1 VNPTGPTAALLT
13 AATLVLTGCTA
24 VSGDEE
30 PLPEVT
36 VLEFGNTRPVDLS
49 TLRGPL
55 VINLWGS
62 YCGPCRREMPILQ
75 DFHEQHG
82 DEVEVVGIDYQDP
95 LEDEARQ
102 LVEDTGVTYRLLSDV
117 DGEVN
122 SADPFPNIMGLPFI
136 ALVDEDG
143 NVAHM
148 EYGEVQSIGEL
159 ESLVDEHL
167 GVDL

>member
-1 VNPTGPTAALLT
+1 MNPTGPAAALLIT
-13 AATLVLTGCTA
+13 AVMLTGCTA

-36 VLEFGNTRPVDLS
+36 VLEFGTTQPVDLS

-82 DEVEVVGIDYQDP
+82 DDVEVVGIDYQDP
-95 LEDEARQ
+95 LAEEAAR
-102 LVEDTGVTYRLLSDV
+102 LVEETGVTYRLLSDV

-122 SADPFPNIMGLPFI
+122 SADPFPNIMGLPFL

-143 NVAHM
+143 NVAYM
-148 EYGEVQSIGEL
+148 EYGEIESVDEL
-159 ESLVDEHL
+159 ERLVDEQL
-167 GVDL
+167 GVDV